1 MYAMRPEENYCDR
14 SKGPRFG
21 WFHITDSAHKEYLV
35 PQQSG
40 NLLSLLLFYNFET
53 MKQICI
59 EKTLC

>member
-1 MYAMRPEENYCDR
+1 MISFSMYAMRPEENYCDR

-40 NLLSLLLFYNFET
+40 NLLSLLLF
-53 MKQICI
+53 
-59 EKTLC
+59 